1 MVYSVLRPE
10 LLTITDGQTQETHFG
25 GNQAWY
31 SKERSRRAGCGP
43 TCAANIMAY
52 LALTRIELKC
62 LYEYEKMDLVD
73 FSLHMEE
80 LYRFVTPR
88 TGGLNRV
95 EYFSEGVEDFSASRG
110 ILLKPQVF
118 EVFGNMSKGRRSA
131 AEFIEFAKEGL
142 SSDCPL
148 GFLVLTRGR
157 EKKLQGWHWVTITS
171 LELTDGR
178 TIATASDEGISR
190 SFDLKLWYISTR
202 MRGGLVYFTY

>member
-10 LLTITDGQTQETHFG
+10 LLTITDEQEHKTFFG

-43 TCAANIMAY
+43 TCAANILAY
-52 LALTRIELKC
+52 LALTRAELKR
-62 LYEYEKMDLVD
+62 LYDYEKMDLVD

-80 LYRFVTPR
+80 VYRFVTPR

-110 ILLKPQVF
+110 ICLKPQVL
-118 EVFGNMSKGRRSA
+118 EVSGNMAKERRSVS
-131 AEFIEFAKEGL
+131 EFIEFAKEGL

-157 EKKLQGWHWVTITS
+157 EKNLQGWHWITITS
-171 LELTDGR
+171 LDLDDGKA
-178 TIATASDEGISR
+178 IATASDEGISR